1 MPLCR
6 LSRWCTRNRQ
16 ANTAPWV
23 HGKLLCRLDSLKI
36 NDLGILQ
43 LPDCGKLL
51 MENNYQ
57 KLNYSF
63 QWGLCTCFSNLTMIF
78 VYIYQ
83 IGRLTNENWEQA
95 LAKSKLSCEGR
106 RRWSREGKA
115 RADAARRLF
124 WCFPSL
130 SVFRYLG
137 TEKFVKS
144 TLIPSTGII
153 KKIVTD
159 WSLLFPTGWTDIF
172 IT

>member
-1 MPLCR
+1 MG
-6 LSRWCTRNRQ
+6 TRQ
-16 ANTAPWV
+16 ATLQTRLAEDKWFRNPSITWLRKTP
-23 HGKLLCRLDSLKI
+23 HGK
-36 NDLGILQ
+36 
-43 LPDCGKLL
+43 
-51 MENNYQ
+51 NYQ

>member
-16 ANTAPWV
+16 TNTAPWV

-78 VYIYQ
+78 VHIYQ

-115 RADAARRLF
+115 RAEGTGHGKGKRGLTQPDA
-124 WCFPSL
+124 CFDAFPASVYSGIWEQRSL
-130 SVFRYLG
+130 WNL
-137 TEKFVKS
+137 
-144 TLIPSTGII
+144 P
-153 KKIVTD
+153 
-159 WSLLFPTGWTDIF
+159 
-172 IT
+172 